1 MVWIFGIMFR
11 PYPQSFFS
19 SGLTVSLCGLISL
32 NLLGCAPSKTAQCQ
46 KLITETQNLA
56 KAAQENRQNV
66 DPQKILAFAQ
76 TFEDTA
82 KKIQGMSFNDPQL
95 QTYQQAL
102 AAIYQSNA
110 EATRNIVSAIQTK
123 DITTAKMAQAQVKE
137 TGQKEQIVINQMN
150 QYCQAD

>member
-1 MVWIFGIMFR
+1 
-11 PYPQSFFS
+11 
-19 SGLTVSLCGLISL
+19 
-32 NLLGCAPSKTAQCQ
+32 
-46 KLITETQNLA
+46 
-56 KAAQENRQNV
+56 AQENRQNV

>member
-1 MVWIFGIMFR
+1 MFQFR
-11 PYPQSFFS
+11 SQSLFS
-19 SGLTVSLCGLISL
+19 PWLIISVLSLLCL
-32 NLLGCAPSKTAQCQ
+32 NLFGCEPSKTAQCQ

-82 KKIQGMSFNDPQL
+82 KKIQEMSFNDPQL

-102 AAIYQSNA
+102 AAIYQNNA

-123 DITTAKMAQAQVKE
+123 DITTAKLAQTQVKE
-137 TGQKEQIVINQMN
+137 TSRKEQTVINQMN